1 MVEVARERLE
11 RFSGDMPISEEFV
24 VSFKKNNK
32 MLKVDSLQK
41 VLQLDNSVNNPI
53 QEIAINLLCFPELPD
68 KGGVIRLIFSGAS
81 RTISLVVGSPDVV
94 WMQETM
100 GSLEE
105 QVERTIPIG
114 LIYPIK
120 LLPGIFYLAL
130 FFLLSTVFLSIY
142 NANDRFHKIG
152 FNVIPEQRA
161 REIAALQALAKSD
174 QEKADFVFQYL
185 SATVPIANDSQPPK
199 KYSLKEPRTY
209 FVAVPMIVA
218 VISSLWAIAFCYPL
232 NVSAWGDWAEALDRK
247 IEQRKWIWG
256 EVVFATVIGVA
267 GNLFAFG
274 VTT

>member
-1 MVEVARERLE
+1 MPSESDFAKRRYENTPFILSNSKITRVVEVARERLE

-105 QVERTIPIG
+105 QV
-114 LIYPIK
+114 
-120 LLPGIFYLAL
+120 
-130 FFLLSTVFLSIY
+130 
-142 NANDRFHKIG
+142 
-152 FNVIPEQRA
+152 
-161 REIAALQALAKSD
+161 
-174 QEKADFVFQYL
+174 
-185 SATVPIANDSQPPK
+185 
-199 KYSLKEPRTY
+199 
-209 FVAVPMIVA
+209 AVSYTHLDVYKRQ
-218 VISSLWAIAFCYPL
+218 ISP
-232 NVSAWGDWAEALDRK
+232 
-247 IEQRKWIWG
+247 
-256 EVVFATVIGVA
+256 
-267 GNLFAFG
+267 
-274 VTT
+274 